1 MQARQRFRASAADAG
16 LVLGLHTTSPLQNQP
31 MNRTSRG
38 LKIQFMAGASR
49 RLNSQSWVGAQRPMT
64 WQAIVAVKSKAHHCL
79 CDFLPVPAH
88 NPKMQTRQLCSGS
101 GLALPVK
108 CSTVQHRAP
117 AAALPNPSLNRT
129 RYGRQRKPGAQRLRH
144 CRAPGLRCLPPR
156 AG

>member
-1 MQARQRFRASAADAG
+1 MKTRHRPRASAADAG

-49 RLNSQSWVGAQRPMT
+49 RLKSQSWVGAERPFT
-64 WQAIVAVKSKAHHCL
+64 GQAIVAVRSRAHHRL
-79 CDFLPVPAH
+79 CVLVYPGAESA
-88 NPKMQTRQLCSGS
+88 NATRHLGTGS
-101 GLALPVK
+101 GLAMPLK
-108 CSTVQHRAP
+108 CSTVQHRAQ

-144 CRAPGLRCLPPR
+144 CRAPGLRRLPSR